1 MVTGEI
7 VDGFAQEQGLGAV
20 VIDMTARL
28 SERRYEEWRREQR
41 VSDERDREVLAEHI
55 EKALKKLGELIAELR
70 GIVEVGDD
78 ALPIIRSID
87 RGESRVKI
95 ISRSPKHLRIDMFQK
110 GEGDTVSLRLG
121 GTPKVSQTTR
131 FSGDERYELLHGSD
145 EATVLDYMIENL
157 TTYLERHKPQIID
170 EDGAR
175 VV

>member
-78 ALPIIRSID
+78 ASV
-87 RGESRVKI
+87 SYT
-95 ISRSPKHLRIDMFQK
+95 HLDVYKRQ
-110 GEGDTVSLRLG
+110 L
-121 GTPKVSQTTR
+121 
-131 FSGDERYELLHGSD
+131 
-145 EATVLDYMIENL
+145 
-157 TTYLERHKPQIID
+157 
-170 EDGAR
+170 
-175 VV
+175 

>member
-1 MVTGEI
+1 MANLPTHIGYIVDGNRRWAKAHGKTAREGHEAGRVVPVSYTHLDVYKRQMSDKIHTIHSDEHPPHEAGMVTGEI

-78 ALPIIRSID
+78 AL
-87 RGESRVKI
+87 
-95 ISRSPKHLRIDMFQK
+95 L
-110 GEGDTVSLRLG
+110 SLI
-121 GTPKVSQTTR
+121 
-131 FSGDERYELLHGSD
+131 H
-145 EATVLDYMIENL
+145 I
-157 TTYLERHKPQIID
+157 
-170 EDGAR
+170 
-175 VV
+175 